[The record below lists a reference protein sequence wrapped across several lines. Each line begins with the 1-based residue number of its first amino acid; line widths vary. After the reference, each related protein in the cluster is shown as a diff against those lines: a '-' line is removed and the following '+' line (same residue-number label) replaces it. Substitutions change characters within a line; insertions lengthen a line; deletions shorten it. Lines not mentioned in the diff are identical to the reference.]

1 MDDLQNRSEEEI
13 KSEILS
19 NKKRI
24 KQFLEKLR
32 VLKEMRDEKP

>member
-1 MDDLQNRSEEEI
+1 MNDLQNRSEEEI

-32 VLKEMRDEKP
+32 ILNEMRGEKQ